1 MKGQNIKKIEI
12 GKNLDVKISEIKIDF
27 DENKD

>member
-12 GKNLDVKISEIKIDF
+12 GKNFDLKITETKVDF
-27 DENKD
+27 DENKN